1 MTFSAVGGRRQTF
14 SALSQRPPRMSL
26 ISVDGYFGALTIRSL
41 PSMPIPGIS
50 ISDTSSPLGVPT
62 APGGRVA
69 HDIVSH
75 PPHATQPTTTLL
87 TACVSY
93 RKRAKARDLLG
104 RTALPLSCLVL
115 PRARSRGVRCPR
127 HLPRL

>member
-50 ISDTSSPLGVPT
+50 ISDTSSPLGVPS

-69 HDIVSH
+69 YDIVSH

-87 TACVSY
+87 PRALPTANGPRPGTFSGVQHCRSHV
-93 RKRAKARDLLG
+93 LFCLG
-104 RTALPLSCLVL
+104 R
-115 PRARSRGVRCPR
+115 ARGESAAPDTRPG
-127 HLPRL
+127 